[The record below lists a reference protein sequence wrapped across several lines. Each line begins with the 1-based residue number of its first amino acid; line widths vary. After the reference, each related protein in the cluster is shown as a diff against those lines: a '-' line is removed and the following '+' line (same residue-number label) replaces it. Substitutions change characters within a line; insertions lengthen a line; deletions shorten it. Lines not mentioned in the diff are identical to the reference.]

1 MKSFEYKITDETGL
15 HARPA
20 GQLVKAASAYSS
32 EINLFSGE
40 KSASAKKLFALMAL
54 GIKCGDTVRI
64 TVSGD
69 DEDSACCG
77 LEKFF
82 KENL

>member
-20 GQLVKAASAYSS
+20 GQLVKAASAFSS

-40 KSASAKKLFALMAL
+40 KSASVCRSKAGRESCLVF
-54 GIKCGDTVRI
+54 
-64 TVSGD
+64 
-69 DEDSACCG
+69 
-77 LEKFF
+77 
-82 KENL
+82 